1 MANRCQ
7 YCKGALVVIYN
18 NIKLCAL
25 HYKKFH
31 LKDEKKTPIRLVP
44 KTTLESSLKRKY
56 TELISRPYTPEEF
69 DQIVTNF
76 RIDVEI
82 IKMQNPIYMNID

>member
-1 MANRCQ
+1 MGQ
-7 YCKGALVVIYN
+7 
-18 NIKLCAL
+18 
-25 HYKKFH
+25 
-31 LKDEKKTPIRLVP
+31 LKRVHKIP
-44 KTTLESSLKRKY
+44 LESKMKSRY

-82 IKMQNPIYMNID
+82 IKMQNPIYKGID